1 MNFLKLAMQAIF
13 QSKKATAALA
23 GVLLTLLSP
32 LAHKIGWQLTGDQVA
47 SVLVILGSFIIGQG
61 IADAGKERAKIELRY
76 RDRPGTGL
84 IDDSE
89 EHTAR

>member
-1 MNFLKLAMQAIF
+1 MNFVKYAFQAIF

-32 LAHKIGWQLTGDQVA
+32 FAHKIGWQLTGDQVA

-76 RDRPGTGL
+76 RGSPETGL
-84 IDDSE
+84 PDDSE
-89 EHTAR
+89 ENTAR

>member
-1 MNFLKLAMQAIF
+1 MIFFKHAIQAIF

-32 LAHKIGWQLTGDQVA
+32 FAHRIGWQLTGDQVA

-61 IADAGKERAKIELRY
+61 IADAGKERAKIEMRY
-76 RDRPGTGL
+76 RSSPETGL
-84 IDDSE
+84 LDDSE
-89 EHTAR
+89 EHSAR